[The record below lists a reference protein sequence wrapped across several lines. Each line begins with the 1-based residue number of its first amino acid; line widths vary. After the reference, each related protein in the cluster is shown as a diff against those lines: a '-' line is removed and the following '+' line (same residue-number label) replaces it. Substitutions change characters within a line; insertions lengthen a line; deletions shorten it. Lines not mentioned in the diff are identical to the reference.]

1 MGPDRGTGTVPW
13 WGKDVEL
20 EPATF
25 AIFAGVCWLFICG
38 NLPMRMERSMNQRTK
53 EVTTFGFIATLI
65 MIAAVGLGLLIFHF
79 SDTKDLLAQWLQD
92 HT

>member
-1 MGPDRGTGTVPW
+1 
-13 WGKDVEL
+13 
-20 EPATF
+20 
-25 AIFAGVCWLFICG
+25 
-38 NLPMRMERSMNQRTK
+38 MRMERSMNQRTK